1 MFKGVR
7 RLTPEIVKNSKYDFN
22 IMWNSSQ
29 FIFIKL
35 TEKKTT
41 VFDSS
46 SDYDK
51 DSSPTLIP
59 PLLIS
64 NKEECKI
71 KKQNNK
77 VFPSDGLSL
86 LERYL

>member
-35 TEKKTT
+35 TEKK
-41 VFDSS
+41 
-46 SDYDK
+46 
-51 DSSPTLIP
+51 
-59 PLLIS
+59 
-64 NKEECKI
+64 NKCI
-71 KKQNNK
+71 
-77 VFPSDGLSL
+77 
-86 LERYL
+86 

>member
-22 IMWNSSQ
+22 IMWGANK
-29 FIFIKL
+29 FLFIKL
-35 TEKKTT
+35 SEKKTI
-41 VFDSS
+41 VPESIYDH
-46 SDYDK
+46 DK
-51 DSSPTLIP
+51 DTSPTLIP

>member
-35 TEKKTT
+35 TEKKTN

-51 DSSPTLIP
+51 GSSPTLIP

-77 VFPSDGLSL
+77 VFPNDGLSL